1 MEERERQA
9 RKGAGAKPSARWLP
23 CIGAAALLAVVVA
36 AAPADGER
44 APKTSAAPQTI
55 TANGTSFSPA
65 NVTINQGETVTWRN
79 TGGTHNVVLE
89 GPDGFEFP
97 NPPAPE
103 SNTMVWPFTRP
114 FSTPGTW
121 RYYCRP
127 HESAGME
134 GTVTVVATGAPPNPP
149 PGGGTPPPG
158 GGTPPP
164 GGGTPPPGGGTP
176 PPGGGN
182 PPPGGG
188 GCGGGGGSPG
198 GLAGTTVT
206 LRVSDATPT
215 RGARVRFFGTV
226 RPARD
231 GRLLQ
236 LQRRS
241 RGGSYVTVSRI
252 RLRDAGSTRSKFS
265 KRLRVMGDAMFRA
278 RLPADRAHEVGVSR
292 TRRLNVP

>member
-9 RKGAGAKPSARWLP
+9 RKGAGGR
-23 CIGAAALLAVVVA
+23 AAALARWVPLPSAVALVALAVTT
-36 AAPADGER
+36 APAGGGV
-44 APKTSAAPQTI
+44 ATSAPLGADVAVEARDDFFMP
-55 TANGTSFSPA
+55 SS
-65 NVTINQGETVTWRN
+65 VTINPGETVTWTN
-79 TGGTHNVVLE
+79 LGSNPHNVHFQ
-89 GPDGFEFP
+89 DGFDQ
-97 NPPAPE
+97 PPDPEASAWTRMRRFDVPGSYSYRCDLHATMTGTVNVVAP
-103 SNTMVWPFTRP
+103 P
-114 FSTPGTW
+114 PGT
-121 RYYCRP
+121 
-127 HESAGME
+127 
-134 GTVTVVATGAPPNPP
+134 PP

-182 PPPGGG
+182 PPPGG
-188 GCGGGGGSPG
+188 
-198 GLAGTTVT
+198 LANTTVT
-206 LRVSDATPT
+206 LQVSDATPA

-265 KRLRVMGDAMFRA
+265 KRLRVLGDAMFRA
-278 RLPADRAHEVGVSR
+278 RLPADSAHQVGVSR
-292 TRRLNVP
+292 AKRLNVP

>member
-9 RKGAGAKPSARWLP
+9 RRGAGGRALGPVRRMAFAGVSA
-23 CIGAAALLAVVVA
+23 AVVAVA
-36 AAPADGER
+36 VMAGPAGGSRHAPA
-44 APKTSAAPQTI
+44 TV
-55 TANGTSFSPA
+55 TANNYSFSPPD
-65 NVTINQGETVTWRN
+65 VVINQGETVTWTN
-79 TGGTHNVVLE
+79 AGGSHNVVIE
-89 GPDGFEFP
+89 AEGFESPSPEAPPGPP
-97 NPPAPE
+97 N
-103 SNTMVWPFTRP
+103 WPVTRT
-114 FSTPGTW
+114 FNTPGTFT
-121 RYYCRP
+121 YYCRP
-127 HESAGME
+127 HRGLGMT
-134 GTVTVVATGAPPNPP
+134 GTVTVVPPGGGTPPPGGGTPP

-182 PPPGGG
+182 PPPGG
-188 GCGGGGGSPG
+188 
-198 GLAGTTVT
+198 LANTTVT
-206 LRVSDATPT
+206 LQVSDATPA

-241 RGGSYVTVSRI
+241 RGGSYLTVARI
-252 RLRDAGSTRSKFS
+252 RLTDAGSARSKFS
-265 KRLRVMGDAMFRA
+265 KRLRVMGDAVFRA